1 MRRCDVLSVYGPLA
15 GKASRNYN
23 GLPDSSARSAAN
35 NRASC
40 PQSVNSV
47 VTRHA
52 PGPWSLTWHQ
62 YGAYW
67 CYEGEDWKQDSPAE
81 REPSGKNG
89 SAGPYFSQ
97 DPAGKLEPY
106 ACRTYLE
113 RNRGRETKARA
124 NL

>member
-1 MRRCDVLSVYGPLA
+1 MVLWLERHLGIITVRRILPRGVRPTTGPLA
-15 GKASRNYN
+15 
-23 GLPDSSARSAAN
+23 L
-35 NRASC
+35 RASTVC
-40 PQSVNSV
+40 